1 MSLTQPAGTK
11 TPSSNVAPDAKPR
24 GNSRTLAWRLLP
36 LAAIVL
42 VAVLVFAMG
51 WHRALTLETLVR
63 HRAAISAFVADQFI
77 TAVAAYVGLY
87 IVTVA
92 LSLPGGAILTV
103 AGGILFGTLVGG
115 VAAVI
120 GATIGSLI
128 VFLIAQTAIGT
139 FLTRGAGPLM
149 TRVAEGFREDAFNYL
164 LFLRL
169 VPAFPFWLVNLAP
182 ALFGVPLVTF
192 VVATVLG
199 IIPATFTFASVGT
212 GVSSAIA
219 AQETAFNACLASG
232 RTDCQLDFDLKTAL
246 TPELLAAFVALG
258 VIALLPVV
266 IRRLRARKQNM
277 RS

>member
-1 MSLTQPAGTK
+1 MPLTQPAGTK
-11 TPSSNVAPDAKPR
+11 TPPSDVAPSADPR
-24 GNSRTLAWRLLP
+24 GNPRTLAWRLLP

-63 HRAAISAFVADQFI
+63 DRAAISAFVAEHSI
-77 TAVAAYVGLY
+77 AAVAAYVGLY

-115 VAAVI
+115 MATVI
-120 GATIGSLI
+120 GATVGSII
-128 VFLIAQTAIGT
+128 VFLIARTAIGA

-149 TRVAEGFREDAFNYL
+149 TRVAEGFREDAFHYL

-192 VVATVLG
+192 VAATVLG
-199 IIPATFTFASVGT
+199 IIPATFTFASVGA
-212 GVSSAIA
+212 GLSSVIA
-219 AQETAFNACLASG
+219 AQETAFKACLASG
-232 RTDCQLDFDLKTAL
+232 RTDCRLDFDLKTAL
-246 TPELLAAFVALG
+246 TPELLAAFGALG
-258 VIALLPVV
+258 VIALLPVL
-266 IRRLRARKQNM
+266 IRRLRARRQNM